1 MSTVIRCSSALPLGH
16 LSKTHATKP
25 FMAKKVSGD
34 CCFNEKC
41 NVNPRYTVA
50 DVCICATNAVVGN
63 WTSVQSCSIYAG
75 HTATYI
81 QPLTL
86 MARLVLRS
94 GATLSMLLQ
103 VSHHSYQHLS
113 LSRFKGST
121 QPSTQGSHFVLKE
134 ARQAAADAMK
144 HEIFGHMG
152 QVQEKILKSWLEHTF
167 DL

>member
-1 MSTVIRCSSALPLGH
+1 MQHLCWSYCHIYTALD
-16 LSKTHATKP
+16 THGQASLE
-25 FMAKKVSGD
+25 VW
-34 CCFNEKC
+34 
-41 NVNPRYTVA
+41 R
-50 DVCICATNAVVGN
+50 NA
-63 WTSVQSCSIYAG
+63 
-75 HTATYI
+75 
-81 QPLTL
+81 
-86 MARLVLRS
+86 
-94 GATLSMLLQ
+94 MLLQ

-113 LSRFKGST
+113 LSCFKGST